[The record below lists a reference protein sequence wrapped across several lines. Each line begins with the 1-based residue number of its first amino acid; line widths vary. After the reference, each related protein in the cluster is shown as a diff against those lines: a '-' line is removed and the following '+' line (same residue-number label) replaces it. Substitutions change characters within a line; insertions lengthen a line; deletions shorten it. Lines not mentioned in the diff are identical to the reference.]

1 MALRQIPI
9 TSDPD
14 SVFTVDLDGVVFQIR
29 LTLNERTGRF
39 KMDLLT
45 EVGEPIVEG
54 VACVVNFPLLK
65 KFKDLRMPEGDLFFW
80 DSTEKNREPNE
91 DNLGTEVALLYQ
103 EAT

>member
-1 MALRQIPI
+1 MALLQIPI

-14 SVFTVDLDGVVFQIR
+14 SVFTVDLDGVIYQIR

-45 EVGEPIVEG
+45 EVGDPIVEG

-65 KFKDLRMPEGDLFFW
+65 KFKDLRMPAGDLFFW
-80 DSTEKNREPNE
+80 DSTDKNREPDE
-91 DNLGTEVALLYQ
+91 DNIGTEIVLLYQ

>member
-39 KMDLLT
+39 KMDLMT
-45 EVGEPIVEG
+45 EIGEPIVEG
-54 VACVVNFPLLK
+54 VACVVNYPLLK

-80 DSTEKNREPNE
+80 DSTDQNREPNE
-91 DNLGTEVALLYQ
+91 ENLGTEVVLLYQ
-103 EAT
+103 EAV